1 MPSRR
6 KGPSSDPIA
15 RSRELGNQ
23 SRNEQ
28 QKAIFLS
35 EVARIRGKLKCPELC
50 RQSDEL
56 VRESQKLRQHSRELR
71 SKRPA

>member
-28 QKAIFLS
+28 QKAIFLA
-35 EVARIRGKLKCPELC
+35 EVARIRGGSKCVELR
-50 RQSDEL
+50 RQSGEL
-56 VRESQKLRQHSRELR
+56 VRESQKLRQLSRGLR

>member
-15 RSRELGNQ
+15 RSRELDDQ

-35 EVARIRGKLKCPELC
+35 EVASMRGGSKCVELR
-50 RQSDEL
+50 RQSGEL
-56 VRESQKLRQHSRELR
+56 VQESQKLRQVSRALR
-71 SKRPA
+71 SKRSV